1 MVSRS
6 IAKKGHSHHLA
17 RLTWSGYFCGLRLAL
32 HKRAR
37 ETAGIGFLKPAYQG
51 QTNDLAMDIGKY
63 SFLKTIL
70 QLYINHI
77 VIAELAKIARIAQ
90 KDIGPTK
97 HIETIGKSIGY
108 FRPYQCI
115 FIG

>member
-6 IAKKGHSHHLA
+6 IAKKGHPHHLA
-17 RLTWSGYFCGLRLAL
+17 RLTRSGYFCSLWLAL
-32 HKRAR
+32 HKRACK
-37 ETAGIGFLKPAYQG
+37 TAGIGFLKPAYQG
-51 QTNDLAMDIGKY
+51 QTKDLAMGIDKY
-63 SFLKTIL
+63 GFLKTIL
-70 QLYINHI
+70 QFYINHI

-97 HIETIGKSIGY
+97 HFETIGKSIGY